1 MHQDLD
7 EMILQIDCQLDC
19 EDRLNV
25 AFHVL
30 HYGEAD
36 LYAINKARYLNEK
49 NVNGVMVQQNGDGD
63 DEQKKA
69 ASENINNL
77 ATGMFVTGLE
87 YSTGKESIVI
97 GKPSPHFFA
106 AGLEKIGCSV
116 ENTVMVGD
124 DWKDDVRGAMQCG
137 MRAILCKT
145 GKYRAGDEDKALPTA
160 TVQNIDKAV
169 EWVLDYNDS
178 LIK

>member
-1 MHQDLD
+1 M
-7 EMILQIDCQLDC
+7 
-19 EDRLNV
+19 

-49 NVNGVMVQQNGDGD
+49 NVDGIVVQND

-69 ASENINNL
+69 APENINSL

-87 YSTGKESIVI
+87 YSAGKASIVI

-116 ENTVMVGD
+116 EDTVMIGD
-124 DWKDDVRGAMQCG
+124 DYKDDVGGAMRFG
-137 MRAILCKT
+137 MRAVLCKT
-145 GKYRAGDEDKALPTA
+145 GKYRANDEDKLNPPPTV
-160 TVQNIDKAV
+160 TVDNIDKAV
-169 EWVLDYNDS
+169 EWILAYNES
-178 LIK
+178 LGKH